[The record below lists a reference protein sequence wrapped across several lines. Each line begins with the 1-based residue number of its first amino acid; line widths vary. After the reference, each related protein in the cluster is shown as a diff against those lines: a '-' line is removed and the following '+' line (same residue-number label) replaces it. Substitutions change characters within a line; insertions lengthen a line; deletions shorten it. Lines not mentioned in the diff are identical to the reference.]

1 MPRSTANAN
10 NGVRHRPAAIARCRY
25 AEHTPVRNV
34 TWGTRSAT
42 RGIAIPASIL
52 VPLRD
57 QTKVGRFMNFE
68 VPYCG
73 FWARTWR
80 APRGGVWGE
89 RLWRSRRVEIPY
101 LPLQGLQGGGRQHLP

>member
-25 AEHTPVRNV
+25 AEHPPVRNV
-34 TWGTRSAT
+34 ACGTRSAT
-42 RGIAIPASIL
+42 RGTAIPASIL

-57 QTKVGRFMNFE
+57 QIKVGRFMNFE
-68 VPYCG
+68 VPYRG

-80 APRGGVWGE
+80 APGGMGE
-89 RLWRSRRVEIPY
+89 RLWRSRRVETPY
-101 LPLQGLQGGGRQHLP
+101 LPLQGPL

>member
-34 TWGTRSAT
+34 ACGTRSAT

-52 VPLRD
+52 VPPRD
-57 QTKVGRFMNFE
+57 QIKVGRFMNFE
-68 VPYCG
+68 VPYRS

-80 APRGGVWGE
+80 VPGGWSLADGFGDRRGRE
-89 RLWRSRRVEIPY
+89 FTPTRRP
-101 LPLQGLQGGGRQHLP
+101 P